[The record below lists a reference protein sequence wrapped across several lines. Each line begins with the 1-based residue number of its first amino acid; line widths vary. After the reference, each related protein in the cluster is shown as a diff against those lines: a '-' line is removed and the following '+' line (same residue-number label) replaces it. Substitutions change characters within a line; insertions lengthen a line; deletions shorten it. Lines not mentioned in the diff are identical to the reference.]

1 MSKTQTDDIDFYA
14 IKCDTQDANDK
25 INQEAFDVSEAVSN
39 GDIARTLDTAIEMR
53 NLGGIP
59 TDNVVTE
66 METLILDK
74 GTDQQKV
81 DYAVE
86 LAPVFGRSVST
97 IYDYVQ
103 GLSEEQRSKL
113 IGLKAL
119 NRQQALQQ
127 LKQMFPNT
135 LVEEATE
142 EMDNANGIASVM
154 V

>member
-1 MSKTQTDDIDFYA
+1 MSKTQTNNIDFYA

-97 IYDYVQ
+97 VYDYVQ